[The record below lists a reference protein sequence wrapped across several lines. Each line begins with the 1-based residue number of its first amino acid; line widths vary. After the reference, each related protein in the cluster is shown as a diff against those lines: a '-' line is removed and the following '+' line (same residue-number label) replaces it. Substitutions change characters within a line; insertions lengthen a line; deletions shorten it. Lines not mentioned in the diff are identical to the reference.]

1 MLAAAKTCGYL
12 RSRTHIRLPSKNQ
25 VMLMTLPG
33 TVARAPQGIIGF
45 DSDTKINSAQAR
57 QYFARGFRFC
67 VRYVSRDDASR
78 KNNEKRGTPDLSIDE
93 ARTILDAGM
102 AIMAVQHVANPGWH
116 PTAQLGHTYGENAS
130 SYAADAGLPAGVNL
144 WLDLEGIAKGTSHQ
158 DIIAYC
164 NAWFDAATTSG
175 YVPGVY
181 VGFDVFL
188 SSDELFFD
196 LKMKHYWRADGNIP
210 DVSHRGYQLFQHIQ
224 NPNTPNEFDR
234 DVTKNDAFGGAVI
247 WLVEN
252 SALVA

>member
-1 MLAAAKTCGYL
+1 
-12 RSRTHIRLPSKNQ
+12 
-25 VMLMTLPG
+25 MTLPG
-33 TVARAPQGIIGF
+33 TVAPAPQGIIGF
-45 DSDTKINSAQAR
+45 DSATKINSAQAK
-57 QYFARGFRFC
+57 QYFAKGFRFC

-78 KNNEKRGTPDLSIDE
+78 KNNDKKGTPDLSIDE

-116 PTAQLGHTYGENAS
+116 PTAQLGRTYGQNAA
-130 SYAADAGLPAGVNL
+130 SYAADAGLPDGVNL
-144 WLDLEGIAKGTSHQ
+144 WLDLEGIAKGISHQ

-164 NAWFDAATTSG
+164 NEWFDAATISG

-188 SSDELFFD
+188 SSDELYFD
-196 LKMKHYWRADGNIP
+196 LKTKHYWRADGRIP
-210 DVSHRGYQLFQHIQ
+210 DISHRGYQLFQHIQ

-252 SALVA
+252 SALIA